1 MKGMGAD
8 GIAHVVH
15 TDPTL
20 IEAHC
25 NSSSMQ
31 ITGFARREQQK
42 DRRWFKKIKDMSDI
56 FAWKAPRDLNCPPDW
71 TPIIHFTMAHQ
82 VVDAIATWHD
92 DNVPSDQFPTH
103 RMYYIPLSDKLRQQ
117 WHDLDKIH
125 HFSHGKEEQLDN
137 MTVGVTPQ
145 TILNLIHVSQQ
156 RQGRA
161 VYCDG
166 TFNLTVLENI
176 MLILNA
182 QICGPI
188 VGNLNSFCRSSAAP
202 LAFCNCQAE
211 SNACVVMLLL
221 VLKDFICNF
230 CGIELDIQISGSD
243 HADCFITAMRVVFPL
258 SKQYQCY
265 THILS
270 QLMPGRSLYLKIINR
285 ATFVDIA
292 MRNIKWL
299 HLTHSAMAHAKA
311 ADAMLLAWTVIH
323 GEGVAADH
331 FRTYYLD
338 DRYTLW
344 YYKCLGI
351 PGK

>member
-166 TFNLTVLENI
+166 T
-176 MLILNA
+176 
-182 QICGPI
+182 C
-188 VGNLNSFCRSSAAP
+188 
-202 LAFCNCQAE
+202 
-211 SNACVVMLLL
+211 
-221 VLKDFICNF
+221 
-230 CGIELDIQISGSD
+230 
-243 HADCFITAMRVVFPL
+243 
-258 SKQYQCY
+258 
-265 THILS
+265 
-270 QLMPGRSLYLKIINR
+270 LYLKIINR

-292 MRNIKWL
+292 MRDIKWL